1 MRESDQVAWGVLGA
15 AGVARRRF
23 LPALRSTANARL
35 VVAASRRLDRAEA
48 LVAAAGQGRA
58 VDSYDEVLQ
67 DQSVEAVYIPLP
79 NALHHHWTRRSLQA
93 GKHVLCEKPLAMSVA
108 DAEDLAEA
116 ARTAGR
122 VVMEGFMYRLH
133 PQYEPA
139 RWQTLLGQLGAM
151 RTMHVRLSFPFN
163 RPGDIRENPALGGGA
178 LWDIGC
184 YCLDV
189 LCWQLGSPL
198 EVQAM
203 GEVRGGC
210 NWTTAA
216 QLRFGGGVVGSCW
229 WSFGGPLG
237 QRLTLVGEHGTLE
250 LASPFRATG
259 PATGRL
265 EVDGRTEVLSL
276 PNDDC
281 FRREIEHFGAVVR
294 GTAEPAIPLS
304 DSARWLA
311 VAETVD
317 AQVSSSDRSERDE
330 AAARA
335 PGSAGRST

>member
-1 MRESDQVAWGVLGA
+1 MRESDQVAWGVLGT

-23 LPALRSTANARL
+23 LPALRATANARL
-35 VVAASRRLDRAEA
+35 VVAASRRLERAEA

-58 VDSYDEVLQ
+58 VDSYDEVLT

-79 NALHHHWTRRSLQA
+79 NALHHHWTRRSLEA
-93 GKHVLCEKPLAMSVA
+93 GKHVLCEKPLAMSVT

-139 RWQTLLGQLGAM
+139 RWRTLLGRLGAM

-184 YCLDV
+184 YCLDM
-189 LCWQLGSPL
+189 LCWQLGSPM
-198 EVQAM
+198 EVHAM

-210 NWTTAA
+210 NWTSAVQT
-216 QLRFGGGVVGSCW
+216 LFSGGVVGSCW
-229 WSFGGPLG
+229 WSFDGPLG

-250 LASPFRATG
+250 LDSPFRATG

-265 EVDGRTEVLSL
+265 EVDGHVEVLSL
-276 PNDDC
+276 PSDDC

-294 GTAEPAIPLS
+294 GTAEPTVPL
-304 DSARWLA
+304 DNSARWLA
-311 VAETVD
+311 VAENVD
-317 AQVSSSDRSERDE
+317 AQVRSSSRPERDE
-330 AAARA
+330 AAAPRA
-335 PGSAGRST
+335 RVGG

>member
-1 MRESDQVAWGVLGA
+1 MRESDQVAWGMLGA

-23 LPALRSTANARL
+23 LPALRSAANARL
-35 VVAASRRLDRAEA
+35 VVAASRRLERAEA
-48 LVAAAGQGRA
+48 LVAAVGQGRA
-58 VDSYDEVLQ
+58 VDSYDEVLK

-79 NALHHHWTRRSLQA
+79 NALHHYWTRRSLEA
-93 GKHVLCEKPLAMSVA
+93 GKHVLCEKPLALSVA

-116 ARTAGR
+116 ARSAGR

-139 RWQTLLGQLGAM
+139 RWRTLLGRLGAM

-184 YCLDV
+184 YCLDL

-210 NWTTAA
+210 NWTTAV

-229 WSFGGPLG
+229 WSFAGPLD
-237 QRLTLVGEHGTLE
+237 QRLTLIGEHGTLE
-250 LASPFRATG
+250 LDSPFRATG
-259 PATGRL
+259 PATGHL
-265 EVDGRTEVLSL
+265 EVDGRPEVLSL
-276 PNDDC
+276 PSDDC

-294 GTAEPAIPLS
+294 GTARPAIPLS

-311 VAETVD
+311 VAEKVD
-317 AQVSSSDRSERDE
+317 AQVRSSGRPERDE
-330 AAARA
+330 AAAPRA
-335 PGSAGRST
+335 RVGG